1 MNQEFKGLNNLEL
14 DQPKQVE
21 FNRRKNVQQ
30 DQRLAS
36 LEANVNQLITQVPAG
51 YLPRV
56 YYGLTRGNETY
67 RFLPNAILNIQGLQE
82 GGIGDAYGIMSTA
95 EVVSYINAIAVRINE
110 FQLKVVIQG
119 DYTIN
124 ATEFNLINQR
134 TGEILPYTLENVL
147 SLQPASY
154 LGSYDA
160 TANAGKQITVL
171 NDIEFNDVNITFASV
186 DYSGD
191 GVYNWVKIGNFING
205 SDGRSIYALTQN
217 TAQPVFQ
224 VARINDLVVA
234 GEPVVY
240 QNVSLATGDIKLIAS
255 LDPIV
260 LEDKGNIRGAQGLT
274 GATGQ
279 TGQDGQDGITP
290 EIIDGYWHIGSVNT
304 GVKAEGVDGANGEDG
319 QSFAIQSGLFSVPSN
334 QGKAGNTDPQGNS
347 LNILPTLPAI
357 GISGKGYIV
366 YDPITTPLTPY
377 YDLYWANDGDTSWGI
392 IHPFNGS
399 NGRDGT
405 NGYTPYIQNNN
416 WYINGQNTGVQ
427 ATGSQG
433 PKGDPGINFM
443 AAWVSENEYY
453 IDDVVT
459 YDGSAYI
466 CIQNHSGATTTPD
479 LDTTNWAIFVS
490 KGDTGAAGQTGAT
503 GATGATPNISMTAT
517 ALPADSAPTVT
528 KSGTLENPIF
538 TLGIPGAGGGGGS
551 VSIVEKTFTK
561 NNFYTEIPALISS
574 NKLLYIKIA
583 PNNTS
588 SNAKNNVVPN
598 YGWVNTLNS
607 DGTFTTRAYDASV
620 DLVYDI
626 SKQDNN
632 GNVLF
637 LKYADGT
644 SPGGYFVFG
653 NDKYRLQILDDGK
666 STELTRN
673 ETVISSGKVEFY
685 YLTAN
690 GTPYGGSIL
699 SSDLNFRIIA
709 VCLE

>member
-1 MNQEFKGLNNLEL
+1 M
-14 DQPKQVE
+14 
-21 FNRRKNVQQ
+21 
-30 DQRLAS
+30 
-36 LEANVNQLITQVPAG
+36 
-51 YLPRV
+51 
-56 YYGLTRGNETY
+56 
-67 RFLPNAILNIQGLQE
+67 PNAILNIQGLQE

-134 TGEILPYTLENVL
+134 TGEVLPYTLENVL

-160 TANAGKQITVL
+160 NDNAGKQITVL

-217 TAQPVFQ
+217 TAAAVFR

-234 GEPVVY
+234 GEPIVY
-240 QNVSLATGDIKLIAS
+240 ENVSLATGDLKLIAS

-260 LEDKGNIRGAQGLT
+260 LEDKGNIRGAQGQT

-279 TGQDGQDGITP
+279 AGQDGQNGITP
-290 EIIDGYWHIGSVNT
+290 EIIDDYWYIGDINT
-304 GVKAEGVDGANGEDG
+304 GVKAAGIDGTNGIDG
-319 QSFAIQSGLFSVPSN
+319 QSFAIQTGLFSVPSN
-334 QGKAGNTDPQGNS
+334 QGRPGNTDAQGNS
-347 LNILPTLPAI
+347 LNILPTLPAT
-357 GISGKGYIV
+357 GITGKGYIV

-399 NGRDGT
+399 NGKDGT
-405 NGYTPYIQNNN
+405 NGHTPYIQNNN

-453 IDDVVT
+453 VDDVVT
-459 YDGSAYI
+459 YNGSAFI

-490 KGDTGAAGQTGAT
+490 KGDPGATGQTGQT
-503 GATGATPNISMTAT
+503 GQTGATPNISMTAT
-517 ALPADSAPTVT
+517 SLPADSAPTVT

-538 TLGIPGAGGGGGS
+538 ELGIPAASGGSGGGGIKS
-551 VSIVEKTFTK
+551 
-561 NNFYTEIPALISS
+561 EILTSSNLYSLISDKVAN
-574 NKLLYIKIA
+574 NKLLWVTMKIVTNFNYSYTNIQFNFS
-583 PNNTS
+583 NNTVS
-588 SNAKNNVVPN
+588 I
-598 YGWVNTLNS
+598 T
-607 DGTFTTRAYDASV
+607 
-620 DLVYDI
+620 
-626 SKQDNN
+626 N
-632 GNVLF
+632 GNKIIYYTANSQYIF
-637 LKYADGT
+637 RPYFYNPATGTIYLKSKSHTIQTDSGNSLALAYNDFFQSGNGILGVSGT
-644 SPGGYFVFG
+644 IPITT
-653 NDKYRLQILDDGK
+653 K
-666 STELTRN
+666 LTN
-673 ETVISSGKVEFY
+673 GDII
-685 YLTAN
+685 LTAYY
-690 GTPYGGSIL
+690 T
-699 SSDLNFRIIA
+699 
-709 VCLE
+709 E